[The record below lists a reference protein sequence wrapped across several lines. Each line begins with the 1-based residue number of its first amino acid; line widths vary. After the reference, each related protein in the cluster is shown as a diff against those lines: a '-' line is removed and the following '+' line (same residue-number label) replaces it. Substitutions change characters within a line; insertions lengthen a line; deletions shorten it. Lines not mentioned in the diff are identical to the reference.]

1 MAACETSLVINSGS
15 GAIPKKN
22 IGCTI
27 MCCSNNSCVCNTRS
41 IIWQQRLFGKQL
53 LRCNQMKNFNYDIDK
68 LSCIDVSN
76 FVDDL
81 GVSMCEVIGIYFSFI
96 NPSATC
102 DDFTKQLTEL
112 YANVNSIDAS
122 NGDYSDKELNKRK
135 RFEVVHIVLWNN
147 VADVLDFNESFK
159 NHVAELP
166 WLAVPNQDYE
176 RKVYVREITN
186 DTIVF
191 LCVMIGEKGHWGN
204 CRNEYGE
211 TWEEQGKENGGGS
224 IDRSWYTMSMEKGR
238 EAKSEKH

>member
-1 MAACETSLVINSGS
+1 MAACEASLVINSGS

-27 MCCSNNSCVCNTRS
+27 MCSSNNSCVCNTRS

-53 LRCNQMKNFNYDIDK
+53 LRCNQMNNFNYDIDK

-76 FVDDL
+76 FVDDS

-122 NGDYSDKELNKRK
+122 NGDYGDKELNKRK

-176 RKVYVREITN
+176 RKVCDYLTVKKNNKQIIIN
-186 DTIVF
+186 
-191 LCVMIGEKGHWGN
+191 
-204 CRNEYGE
+204 
-211 TWEEQGKENGGGS
+211 
-224 IDRSWYTMSMEKGR
+224 
-238 EAKSEKH
+238 KHLAMK